1 VTALL
6 DLRSVSF
13 FRHLETNPHGTRG
26 RLRSA
31 VRQQRNVISEITLRV
46 NAGERVGILGA
57 NGAGKTTLLRLMAG
71 IFKPDRGHI
80 ERIGQVSTFLDGGY
94 GLDLH
99 QTGRENAQTR
109 LILARV
115 RKSDQQPLLCAIE
128 EFADLKEYF
137 DQPVRSYSAGM
148 LLRLIFAIGTVGE
161 HEILLIDEGLGT
173 ADLGFQKKAVKRI
186 NEMYASS
193 PIVVLASH
201 NMDTLHQVCRRG
213 VVIQSGSLVFD
224 GPIDG
229 AISAYQDLSRDQTCS

>member
-115 RKSDQQPLLCAIE
+115 RKSERQPLLRAIE

-161 HEILLIDEGLGT
+161 HEILLVDEGLGT
-173 ADLGFQKKAVKRI
+173 ADLGFQAKAVNRI
-186 NEMYASS
+186 NEMFASA

-201 NMDTLHQVCRRG
+201 NLAMLREVCVRG
-213 VVIQSGSLVFD
+213 VVIESGTVLFD
-224 GPIDG
+224 GDIED
-229 AISAYQDLSRDQTCS
+229 AIRKSKELI